1 MMEPTTDT
9 VNERSER
16 LRVLVLG
23 PAATTAEVVEAAA
36 ARGDWEFR
44 YQAADEM
51 TFDVILLC
59 GHEGLDPAWLGSFV
73 AAHRECLCIAA
84 RAMTEQKS
92 RWRQI
97 EPHVDDLFLSPSELA
112 ERLFFIA
119 KRLRVRDA
127 SRRQFTAIFE
137 HAVDAIIIIN
147 REGIIRQVN
156 RATERVF
163 GYDQEEMKGQNVAM
177 LMPRSYARNHDRY
190 ISNYLRTG
198 RRKVMG
204 IGREVEGR
212 RKNGEVFPMELA
224 LSEFRS
230 QGALFFAGIV
240 RDISERRK
248 LEHEI
253 LRTSEHERRR
263 VGQDLHDGLGQMLT
277 GISLIAGNLT
287 KRLAKEG
294 HEMTED
300 LAEVTELVRDADR
313 MSRNIARGL
322 VPVELDG
329 EGLAA
334 AIDGLCSNA
343 RKFFSVGCTFTEEG
357 HPQVRDG
364 SAASNLYR
372 IAQECISNAVKHGR
386 ATRIEVLLAK
396 RGSDIV
402 LSVQDNGIGFPEEL
416 NKDRGMGVDIMG
428 YRARVI
434 KARLTIEHVAEGG
447 TIITCVLSSPTDG
460 ITNHSPP

>member
-1 MMEPTTDT
+1 MMAPATDT
-9 VNERSER
+9 VQERPDR
-16 LRVLVLG
+16 LRLLVIG
-23 PAATTAEVVEAAA
+23 SAATTAAVVKAAST
-36 ARGDWEFR
+36 RGDWDFR
-44 YQAADEM
+44 YRAAEDSN
-51 TFDVILLC
+51 FDVILLC
-59 GHEGLDPAWLGSFV
+59 DYEGLDPVWLSSFID
-73 AAHRECLCIAA
+73 HHPECLCIAS
-84 RAMTEQKS
+84 RSMTEPAE
-92 RWRQI
+92 RWKGI

-112 ERLFFIA
+112 ERLAFIA

-137 HAVDAIIIIN
+137 NAVDAIIIIN

-156 RATERVF
+156 RAAERVF
-163 GYDQEEMKGQNVAM
+163 GYTLAEVQGQNVSM

-198 RRKVMG
+198 KRKVMG

-212 RKNGEVFPMELA
+212 RKGGDVFPMELA

-277 GISLIAGNLT
+277 GISLIAGNLS
-287 KRLAKEG
+287 KRLAIEG
-294 HEMTED
+294 HEMAED

-334 AIDGLCSNA
+334 AIEGLCNNA
-343 RKFFSVGCTFTEEG
+343 RKFFSVTCSFSEEG
-357 HPQVRDG
+357 HPSVRDG

-386 ATRIEVLLAK
+386 ATRIDVMLAK
-396 RGSDIV
+396 RDNDIV
-402 LSVQDNGIGFPEEL
+402 LTVQDNGIGFPEEL
-416 NKDRGMGVDIMG
+416 GKDRGMGVDIMG

-434 KARLTIEHVAEGG
+434 NARLSIDRVPDGG
-447 TIITCVLSSPTDG
+447 TIITCVLSSPTA
-460 ITNHSPP
+460 

>member
-1 MMEPTTDT
+1 MDASVE
-9 VNERSER
+9 NNQERPDR
-16 LRVLVLG
+16 LRLLVIG
-23 PAATTAEVVEAAA
+23 AAATTAEVVKAASS
-36 ARGDWEFR
+36 RGDWDFR
-44 YQAADEM
+44 YKVTEEAS
-51 TFDVILLC
+51 FDVILLC
-59 GHEGLDPAWLGSFV
+59 GHEGLDPAWL
-73 AAHRECLCIAA
+73 AAFIEQHPECLCIAA
-84 RAMTEQKS
+84 RSMTEHEAKWK
-92 RWRQI
+92 RI

-112 ERLFFIA
+112 ERLSFIA

-137 HAVDAIIIIN
+137 NAVDAIIIIN

-156 RATERVF
+156 RAAERVF
-163 GYDQEEMKGQNVAM
+163 EYSQEEVKGQNVSL
-177 LMPRSYARNHDRY
+177 LMPRSYARNHDKY

-198 RRKVMG
+198 KRKVMG

-212 RKNGEVFPMELA
+212 RKNGDIFPMELA
-224 LSEFRS
+224 LSEFHS

-287 KRLAKEG
+287 KRLANEG

-343 RKFFSVGCTFTEEG
+343 RKFFSVACTFTEEG
-357 HPQVRDG
+357 HPEVRDG

-386 ATRIEVLLAK
+386 ATRIDVLLAK
-396 RGSDIV
+396 RDNDIV
-402 LSVQDNGIGFPEEL
+402 LVVQDNGIGFPEEL
-416 NKDRGMGVDIMG
+416 GKDRGMGVDIMG

-434 KARLTIEHVAEGG
+434 NARLTIDRVTEGG
-447 TIITCVLSSPTDG
+447 TIITCVLSSPTV
-460 ITNHSPP
+460 

>member
-9 VNERSER
+9 VNERPDR
-16 LRVLVLG
+16 LRLLVIG
-23 PAATTAEVVEAAA
+23 AAALTAEVVKAASE
-36 ARGDWEFR
+36 RGDWEFR
-44 YQAADEM
+44 YQVTDAA

-59 GHEGLDPAWLGSFV
+59 GHEGLEPEWLRGFI
-73 AAHRECLCIAA
+73 AEHPECLCIAA
-84 RAMTEQKS
+84 RSMAEQPA
-92 RWRQI
+92 RWKQI
-97 EPHVDDLFLSPSELA
+97 EPHVDDLFLSPTELA
-112 ERLFFIA
+112 ERLSFIA

-137 HAVDAIIIIN
+137 NAVDAIIIIN
-147 REGIIRQVN
+147 KEGIIRQVN

-163 GYDQEEMKGQNVAM
+163 GYDQDEMKGRNVSM

-198 RRKVMG
+198 KRKVMG
-204 IGREVEGR
+204 IGREVEGK

-230 QGALFFAGIV
+230 QGALYFAGIV

-287 KRLAKEG
+287 KRLANEG
-294 HEMTED
+294 HDLTED

-334 AIDGLCSNA
+334 SIEGLCGNA
-343 RKFFSVGCTFTEEG
+343 RKFFSVACTFTEEG

-386 ATRIEVLLAK
+386 ATRIDVKLLAQE
-396 RGSDIV
+396 GNVI
-402 LSVQDNGIGFPEEL
+402 LTVQDNGIGFPEEL
-416 NKDRGMGVDIMG
+416 SRERGMGVDIMG

-434 KARLTIEHVAEGG
+434 NARLSIDRVPEGG
-447 TIITCVLSSPTDG
+447 TIITCVLSSPTD
-460 ITNHSPP
+460 

>member
-1 MMEPTTDT
+1 M
-9 VNERSER
+9 
-16 LRVLVLG
+16 
-23 PAATTAEVVEAAA
+23 
-36 ARGDWEFR
+36 
-44 YQAADEM
+44 
-51 TFDVILLC
+51 
-59 GHEGLDPAWLGSFV
+59 DPAWLSQFIED
-73 AAHRECLCIAA
+73 HPECLCIAS
-84 RAMTEQKS
+84 RSMTEQVE
-92 RWRQI
+92 RWARI
-97 EPHVDDLFLSPSELA
+97 ESHVDDLFLSSAELA
-112 ERLFFIA
+112 ERLAFIA

-137 HAVDAIIIIN
+137 NAVDSIIIIN

-156 RATERVF
+156 RATVRVF
-163 GYDQEEMKGQNVAM
+163 GYSPEEMTGQNVSM

-198 RRKVMG
+198 KRKVMG

-212 RKNGEVFPMELA
+212 RKNGDVFPMELA

-230 QGALFFAGIV
+230 QGALYFAGIV

-300 LAEVTELVRDADR
+300 LSEVTELVREADR

-329 EGLAA
+329 EGLSA
-334 AIDGLCSNA
+334 AIEGLCSNA
-343 RKFFSVGCTFTEEG
+343 LKFFSVSCTFAEEG

-386 ATRIEVLLAK
+386 ATRIDVCLAQREKDVVLT
-396 RGSDIV
+396 
-402 LSVQDNGIGFPEEL
+402 VQDNGIGFPDEL
-416 NKDRGMGVDIMG
+416 SKDRGMGVDIMG

-434 KARLTIEHVAEGG
+434 NARLSIDRAQEGG
-447 TIITCVLSSPTDG
+447 TIITCVLSSPTV
-460 ITNHSPP
+460 